1 MFKFGKIFIVFVFLI
16 FEFQRKSV
24 YGFSPK
30 SFTMRLNSEN
40 IYYLVAYIGTPSQR
54 FHFKVTLFSSNF
66 TIDCSK
72 NEDIFLNQIN
82 KYYPNISSSSWP
94 LYNSSELSQNNSLND
109 IYADSI
115 IFENNLLI
123 PNFTLICSKNTND
136 DKMGSLA
143 IMNNIFYNEDFP
155 YNQVCFHSKGGYM
168 KPTNMTI
175 NDVYLQNLQLK
186 STNLIFNQSNDSF
199 AINVKTFGLKQS
211 NIITLFGT
219 ISPFYV
225 RFENVQYHKFSS
237 VLFKNISSFLYSNYF
252 HKFQSFI
259 NDDSCFI
266 IYNFADIK
274 NQLPTFVFVLKNS
287 DLLEF
292 RLEDYL
298 IFYSDQG
305 IYCFSF
311 RENIVDDLNIL
322 SMNFFNNRLL
332 YTDFSTKTAKLI
344 DLDCKNFE
352 IENLINNY
360 FDSSGKN
367 NVDDIF
373 INIFIA
379 FACLMMFLCGLQT
392 YIQIKKFL
400 LKRQSQS
407 SPQNKK
413 QKHKKNVEI
422 DQIKLEIIDKKKEVK
437 KNTSKDKSLKYMEKQ
452 EEEIKENPKIE
463 KEDNDGF
470 KFFQESEKID
480 KTKLKE
486 KFLKKNKK
494 EKPEKNEKPKKK
506 NPKKYFLFY

>member
-16 FEFQRKSV
+16 FELQRKRV
-24 YGFSPK
+24 NGFSPK
-30 SFTMRLNSEN
+30 IFNMRLNSEN

-54 FHFKVTLFSSNF
+54 FHFKITLFSPNF
-66 TIDCSK
+66 TISCSK
-72 NEDIFLNQIN
+72 NEDIFSNQIN

-94 LYNSSELSQNNSLND
+94 LFNSSELSQNNSLNE

-115 IFENNLLI
+115 IFENNFLI
-123 PNFTLICSKNTND
+123 PNFSLICSKNAND
-136 DKMGSLA
+136 NKVGSLA
-143 IMNNIFYNEDFP
+143 IMNDIFYNEDFP
-155 YNQVCFHSKGGYM
+155 FLQVCFHSKGGYI
-168 KPTNMTI
+168 KQTNITI
-175 NDVYLQNLQLK
+175 NDVYLQNLQLE
-186 STNLIFNQSNDSF
+186 SANLIFNQSNNSF

-211 NIITLFGT
+211 NIITLVGT

-225 RFENVQYHKFSS
+225 NFENVQYHKFSS

-252 HKFQSFI
+252 NKFQTFI

-266 IYNFADIK
+266 IKNFDDIK
-274 NQLPTFVFVLKNS
+274 KQIPNFVFALKNS

-298 IFYSDQG
+298 IFYPDQG

-311 RENIVDDLNIL
+311 RENILDDLNIL

-332 YTDFSTKTAKLI
+332 QTDFSTKTAKLI
-344 DLDCKNFE
+344 DFDCKNSE
-352 IENLINNY
+352 IDDLINNY
-360 FDSSGKN
+360 IDLSGKN

-392 YIQIKKFL
+392 YIKIKQFL
-400 LKRQSQS
+400 LKRQSQN
-407 SPQNKK
+407 SPQKKK
-413 QKHKKNVEI
+413 QKHKKNLEI
-422 DQIKLEIIDKKKEVK
+422 DQVKLEIIDKKKDVK

-463 KEDNDGF
+463 KEDDKGF
-470 KFFQESEKID
+470 KFFQEYEKID

-494 EKPEKNEKPKKK
+494 EKSEKIEKHLKK